1 MKKVLIVEDNQI
13 LAENFARILA
23 RQFEVFLAESA
34 SEAVAQID
42 HHRPDLIF
50 LDILLKGH
58 SAFALLNEL
67 QSYADTVKIPVV
79 VCSNLSEN
87 LDESALK
94 NYGVV
99 GILDKSTVRP
109 REILEACQN
118 ATK

>member
-1 MKKVLIVEDNQI
+1 MQIVGEADSVISGLDIINQMK
-13 LAENFARILA
+13 
-23 RQFEVFLAESA
+23 
-34 SEAVAQID
+34 
-42 HHRPDLIF
+42 PDLIF

-99 GILDKSTVRP
+99 GILDKSTARP